1 MRTTLALLLALTA
14 ALAASP
20 LPARTPP
27 DAQGNATKQTL
38 VYGRAGGHDLPLDL
52 YLPDASAR
60 GRGKGCPVVLFLH
73 GGGWRFGS
81 KAEGEGLAAL
91 FTQKGI
97 ALASADYRLDSEAI
111 WPAQIHDAK
120 TAVRW
125 LRANARRYG
134 LDPARIG
141 VCGTSAGGHLAALL
155 GTTPGVAALEDRSEG
170 TPRESVRVR
179 AVCSVSGPIDLGIQ
193 PTTLVGRYFVRH
205 ELGGSAPEKPDLV
218 RQADPSLYV
227 RGGEPPFLL
236 VYGERDHLVL
246 PEHARRLEKALRAH
260 GGEVTLD
267 LVPGGKHVP
276 LAEAQRAE
284 IVAFFQ
290 KHLAA
295 RRQP

>member
-1 MRTTLALLLALTA
+1 MPPFLSRLVCLFTLAVFAG
-14 ALAASP
+14 ASP
-20 LPARTPP
+20 LPAEPAT
-27 DAQGNATKQTL
+27 ANGNGGEL
-38 VYGRAGGHDLPLDL
+38 VYGQAGGHDLRLDL
-52 YLPDASAR
+52 YLPDAAPP
-60 GRGKGCPVVLFLH
+60 RGKKWPVVLFLH

-81 KAEGEGLAAL
+81 KAEGKGLAAL

-97 ALASADYRLDSEAI
+97 AFASADYRLDTEAL

-120 TAVRW
+120 TAVRY
-125 LRANARRYG
+125 LRANTRLG

-170 TPRESVRVR
+170 SPGVSTRVR
-179 AVCSVSGPIDLGIQ
+179 AVCSVSGPVDLGIQ
-193 PTTLVGRYFVRH
+193 PTTLVGRFFVRH
-205 ELGGSAPEKPDLV
+205 ELGGSAQEKPDLV

-236 VYGERDHLVL
+236 IYGERDHLVL
-246 PEHARRLEKALRAH
+246 PEHARRMAAALRAH
-260 GGEVTLD
+260 GGDVTVD

-276 LAEAQRAE
+276 LGGEKQRAE

-295 RRQP
+295 RRP